1 MTRRRR
7 QRQDSEY
14 GEVWQ
19 KEHRRLEQL
28 QDQTQNTS
36 STTTPDQDADSSHT
50 QQGAIFIP
58 MTWPSKRKVEFYS
71 GSDPEWQQF
80 VALSK
85 DLRQVKAVKTRLA
98 ERVCD
103 DLAKNALVTRIIGK
117 PLTVYA
123 TWLDFVFPSAAT
135 VEYEHS
141 GILWTKN
148 EIVWATRRF
157 EDRQA
162 KRLYRVLLPTTL
174 LSSLQGPS
182 STLLSSYYGSLRSLL
197 SRSGNSEH
205 QKPAAKPVA
214 ESSLPIIGQNVSK
227 SVPTLSIHKQTSTSQ
242 RNLYLAATPRI
253 QAEVVRIIMPE
264 PEPNSPISA
273 AVRQFKVNYLKK
285 WRQSQFDIPRGAC
298 LLTGEIGVKGP
309 TGLYKM
315 TVTAVYLPKEDAFV
329 HIVGRTH
336 GIWPKNQAPLGRSK
350 PEKPKPNNSEPE
362 ASSET

>member
-1 MTRRRR
+1 MTRKRR

-19 KEHRRLEQL
+19 KEHRRLEEL
-28 QDQTQNTS
+28 QHQKKNTS
-36 STTTPDQDADSSHT
+36 STTNPGQYADSSHT

-80 VALSK
+80 VALSS
-85 DLRQVKAVKTRLA
+85 DLRQIKAVKTKLA
-98 ERVCD
+98 EGVRD
-103 DLAKNALVTRIIGK
+103 DLANNALVTRLIGK

-123 TWLDFVFPSAAT
+123 TWLDFVFPQAAP

-141 GILWTKN
+141 GILWTDK
-148 EIVWATRRF
+148 EIVWATRRC

-162 KRLYRVLLPTTL
+162 RRLYRVLLPTTL

-197 SRSGNSEH
+197 SRSDNSEH
-205 QKPAAKPVA
+205 QKPAAKPVT
-214 ESSLPIIGQNVSK
+214 ESLLPSLGQNASK
-227 SVPTLSIHKQTSTSQ
+227 SAPTVSIQKPTSTTQ
-242 RNLYLAATPRI
+242 RNLSLAATPRI
-253 QAEVVRIIMPE
+253 QAEVVRLIMPE
-264 PEPNSPISA
+264 PEPSSPIST

-298 LLTGEIGVKGP
+298 LLKGEIGVKGP
-309 TGLYKM
+309 KGHCKM
-315 TVTAVYLPKEDAFV
+315 TITAVYLPKEDAFL
-329 HIVGRTH
+329 HIVGRSS
-336 GIWPKNQAPLGRSK
+336 GLWSKNQAPLGRSK
-350 PEKPKPNNSEPE
+350 PEQPKP
-362 ASSET
+362 